1 MTVFFLP
8 AFILEPEADIQ
19 IEDSLGNVFNQTLT
33 YSGDEFDEK
42 SLKLNVPPHR
52 GEAVSFDRLTVVMH
66 AATFGYWHHPSLKV
80 SLSQR
85 IYRVLIE
92 LS

>member
-1 MTVFFLP
+1 MTNFFFP
-8 AFILEPEADIQ
+8 AFILEPEANIQ

-42 SLKLNVPPHR
+42 SLKLSVPPHR
-52 GEAVSFDRLTVVMH
+52 GEAVSFDRLIVVMH

-85 IYRVLIE
+85 I
-92 LS
+92 SCSH